1 MHRDLS
7 QVKRVIFEK
16 KTFFQSRLIHPSQM
30 NPDEFGDLYGDA
42 SIHCSTAG
50 HVKVASDTS
59 KPSASL
65 MRLLR
70 CGTGW
75 DKMGRMECS

>member
-7 QVKRVIFEK
+7 QVKRVFEK
-16 KTFFQSRLIHPSQM
+16 KTFFQM
-30 NPDEFGDLYGDA
+30 NPDEFGDYGDA